1 MRSLTLVIEI
11 IFQLP
16 IIPTEIL
23 QFVLAW
29 SGIGLFKVP
38 YLVASCLILI
48 LNAANNKVVNGD
60 NQLKIA

>member
-1 MRSLTLVIEI
+1 MRSLTLVIET
-11 IFQLP
+11 IFLLP
-16 IIPTEIL
+16 IIPIEIL

-29 SGIGLFKVP
+29 YGIGLFKVP
-38 YLVASCLILI
+38 YLLANCLIFI